1 MKGIGKIIDYTGSSG
16 FIIDNNGYKYILSSI
31 NILYDNPKN
40 GDLVSFNIEKF
51 KTVEIDELIATFVKK
66 IN

>member
-1 MKGIGKIIDYTGSSG
+1 MKIGKIIDYTGSSG
-16 FIIDNNGYKYILSSI
+16 FIIDNNGCKYIVSSI

-51 KTVEIDELIATFVKK
+51 KTVEVEEFIATFVKK